1 TWIFIELSSGVKP
14 GRRTGWTPGPQAKRT
29 STLTWSTILEL
40 EIITP
45 RQHLRVAARDRK
57 VAVRAQA

>member
-1 TWIFIELSSGVKP
+1 MP
-14 GRRTGWTPGPQAKRT
+14 GRT

-40 EIITP
+40 EITTP

-57 VAVRAQA
+57 ASPRFQTEDIFRQFSMDRVRDKGQRT